1 MLRGTCLSLFKQ
13 SNVFSII
20 YKNNRIKHLNFST
33 VRNTSVNFNTSN
45 NISQG
50 KLTENEFLVKVKNDP
65 DKFGTEIYNNEDD
78 PDDLKEEEYL
88 KEKPF
93 NQQKLSTKQYADIIK
108 PLLKKR
114 KLKEAIDV
122 VEIRMLK
129 EDRVKPENYIYNL
142 LIGGCGR
149 VGYTKKAFA
158 LYNEMKKRALK
169 VTPGTYTALF
179 NACANSPWPQ
189 TDGLTR
195 AAHLRN
201 IMIEKMYEPN
211 LTNYNAMIKAFGR
224 GGDLKT
230 AFSIVDDMLAKG
242 IAIEDDTLN
251 FLLQACITDK
261 EAGFRH
267 ALLVWRKFIQKN
279 IKPSLYSYNLMLRC
293 IRDCELGDI
302 EATKNVINL
311 IMSKNESN
319 LLQIEEDSKMIAANS
334 NALTTDLAINKP
346 NLMAPVP
353 CFGNIVA
360 LSEVKKPEDRL
371 LLVGGCSGF
380 LEDMINNECT
390 PDIKTFSQLLD
401 NIPNTLAA
409 EKELLKIIRKHGV
422 KPDLDF
428 FNMLIKKRSTR
439 FDYASAKEVLTMIKT
454 AGYRPNLI
462 TYGVLAIGCTTKEE
476 ALEFLDAMS
485 KASYRMNIEIL
496 GAMLTQACH
505 HNSFPYVLHLMD
517 NCINEGIDPSQKFMD
532 NLETFRKKSKHI
544 SNDSNNPLSK
554 SEGFQKGYKAFK
566 WRYKTWKNEINIQD
580 TNTHPWQQYRQTNDA
595 DVRHYKDKEAKSRF
609 KPVHTSLYRRK
620 TKIKK
625 VN

>member
-439 FDYASAKEVLTMIKT
+439 FDYASAKVSLQHWLFQTMT
-454 AGYRPNLI
+454 L
-462 TYGVLAIGCTTKEE
+462 
-476 ALEFLDAMS
+476 
-485 KASYRMNIEIL
+485 
-496 GAMLTQACH
+496 
-505 HNSFPYVLHLMD
+505 
-517 NCINEGIDPSQKFMD
+517 
-532 NLETFRKKSKHI
+532 
-544 SNDSNNPLSK
+544 
-554 SEGFQKGYKAFK
+554 
-566 WRYKTWKNEINIQD
+566 
-580 TNTHPWQQYRQTNDA
+580 
-595 DVRHYKDKEAKSRF
+595 
-609 KPVHTSLYRRK
+609 
-620 TKIKK
+620 
-625 VN
+625 